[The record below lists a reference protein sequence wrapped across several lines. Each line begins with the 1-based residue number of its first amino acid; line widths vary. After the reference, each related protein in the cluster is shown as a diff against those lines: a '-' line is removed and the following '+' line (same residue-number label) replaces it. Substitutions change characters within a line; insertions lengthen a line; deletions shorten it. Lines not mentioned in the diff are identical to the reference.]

1 MDKEALILI
10 KGAMI
15 LLNTY
20 ADLMG
25 SASMLESAALLVGKR
40 KVEDLILEL
49 ADANEYSDPD
59 IKEAKAE
66 LVLSRM
72 RGFQS
77 IREVN

>member
-25 SASMLESAALLVGKR
+25 WASMLESAALLVGKR

-49 ADANEYSDPD
+49 ADVNEYSDPD